1 MILEICTPTIQSAIN
16 AELGGAQRIEL
27 CANLREGGTTP
38 SAATIL
44 ACKKHLKIPT
54 FVLIRERGGDFCYS
68 DLEVEVML
76 QDIVFCKEN
85 GVEGIVIGAMTSDKK
100 VHEVHTQA
108 MIAAAGDMQITFHRA
123 FDRMENPYEALEI
136 LKKMNIHRILTSGQ
150 AETAVLGI
158 SVLKKLI
165 ERAENQL
172 IIMPGA
178 GVLPTNMQQIIQ
190 KTGCKEIHFSAKK
203 TIVSA
208 LGGEHWESDVAMV
221 KESIEVLQKSFVV
234 R

>member
-16 AELGGAQRIEL
+16 AQLGGAQRIEL

-76 QDIVFCKEN
+76 NDIVFCREN
-85 GVEGIVIGAMTSDKK
+85 GVEGVVIGAMSADKK
-100 VHEVHTQA
+100 IHEAHTKA
-108 MIAAAGDMQITFHRA
+108 MIVAAGNMQITFHRA
-123 FDRMENPYEALEI
+123 FDRLENPYKALEI
-136 LKKMNIHRILTSGQ
+136 LKKMSIHRILTSGQ
-150 AETAVLGI
+150 AESAVAGI

-165 ERAENQL
+165 EQADNQL

-178 GVLPTNMQQIIQ
+178 GILPENMKQIVSE
-190 KTGCKEIHFSAKK
+190 TACKEIHFSAKK

-208 LGGEHWESDVAMV
+208 LGGEHWESDVTMV
-221 KESIEVLQKSFVV
+221 QEGIKIL
-234 R
+234 RDL

>member
-1 MILEICTPTIQSAIN
+1 MVLEICTPTIQSAIN

-44 ACKKHLKIPT
+44 ACKKHLTIPT

-68 DLEVEVML
+68 DIEIEVML
-76 QDIVFCKEN
+76 NDIIFCREN
-85 GVEGIVIGAMTSDKK
+85 GVEGVVIGAMTSDKK
-100 VHEVHTQA
+100 VHEAHTQA
-108 MIAAAGDMQITFHRA
+108 MIMAACDMQITFHRA
-123 FDRMENPYEALEI
+123 FDRMENPYKTLEI

-150 AETAVLGI
+150 AESAVVGI
-158 SVLKKLI
+158 PVLKKLI
-165 ERAENQL
+165 EQAENQL

-178 GVLPTNMQQIIQ
+178 GVLPENMKQIVNE
-190 KTGCKEIHFSAKK
+190 TACKEIHFSAKK

-208 LGGEHWESDVAMV
+208 LGGEHWESDVEMV
-221 KESIEVLQKSFVV
+221 REGIRVLSGK
-234 R
+234 

>member
-16 AELGGAQRIEL
+16 AQLGGAQRVEL

-44 ACKKHLKIPT
+44 ACKKHLTIPT

-76 QDIVFCKEN
+76 NDIIFCREN
-85 GVEGIVIGAMTSDKK
+85 AVEGVVIGAITADKK
-100 VHEVHTQA
+100 IHEAHTKA
-108 MIAAAGDMQITFHRA
+108 MIAAAGNMQITFHRA
-123 FDRMENPYEALEI
+123 FDRLENPYQALEI

-150 AETAVLGI
+150 AENAVSGI
-158 SVLKKLI
+158 PILKKLI
-165 ERAENQL
+165 EQADNQL

-178 GVLPTNMQQIIQ
+178 GILPENMKQIVSE
-190 KTGCKEIHFSAKK
+190 TGCKEIHFSAKK

-221 KESIEVLQKSFVV
+221 QEGIEVL
-234 R
+234 RDL

>member
-44 ACKKHLKIPT
+44 ACKKHLTIPT

-76 QDIVFCKEN
+76 QDIVFCREN
-85 GVEGIVIGAMTSDKK
+85 GIEGVVIGAMTNDKRI
-100 VHEVHTQA
+100 HEAHTQA
-108 MIAAAGDMQITFHRA
+108 MILAAGDMQITFHRA
-123 FDRMENPYEALEI
+123 FDRMENPYQALEI

-150 AETAVLGI
+150 AVSAVLGI
-158 SVLKKLI
+158 PVLKKLM
-165 ERAENQL
+165 EQAENQL

-178 GVLPTNMQQIIQ
+178 GILPENMQHIIQ
-190 KTGCKEIHFSAKK
+190 ATGCNEIHFSAKK
-203 TIVSA
+203 TVVSA
-208 LGGEHWESDVAMV
+208 LGGEHWESDVEMV
-221 KESIEVLQKSFVV
+221 KEAINVLNGF
-234 R
+234 

>member
-16 AELGGAQRIEL
+16 AQLGGAQRIEL

-44 ACKKHLKIPT
+44 ACKKHLTIPT

-76 QDIVFCKEN
+76 NDIIFCREN
-85 GVEGIVIGAMTSDKK
+85 AVEGVVIGAMTADKK
-100 VHEVHTQA
+100 VHEAHTKA

-123 FDRMENPYEALEI
+123 FDRMENPYNALEI

-150 AETAVLGI
+150 AENAVAGI
-158 SVLKKLI
+158 PVLKKLI
-165 ERAENQL
+165 EQADNQL

-178 GVLPTNMQQIIQ
+178 GILPENMKQIVSE
-190 KTGCKEIHFSAKK
+190 TACKEIHFSAKK

-208 LGGEHWESDVAMV
+208 LGGEHWESDVTMV
-221 KESIEVLQKSFVV
+221 QEGIKIL
-234 R
+234 RDL

>member
-44 ACKKHLKIPT
+44 ACKKHLTIPV
-54 FVLIRERGGDFCYS
+54 FVLIRERGGDFCYA
-68 DLEVEVML
+68 DLEMEVML
-76 QDIVFCKEN
+76 QDIIFCREN
-85 GVEGIVIGAMTSDKK
+85 GIEGVVIGAMTSDKK
-100 VHEVHTQA
+100 VHEAHTQA
-108 MIAAAGDMQITFHRA
+108 MITAAGNMQVTFHRA
-123 FDRMENPYEALEI
+123 FDRMENPYQALEI

-150 AETAVLGI
+150 ADSAVLGV

-165 ERAENQL
+165 EQAENQL
-172 IIMPGA
+172 IVMPGA
-178 GVLPTNMQQIIQ
+178 GVLPENMQYIVQE
-190 KTGCKEIHFSAKK
+190 TGCKEIHFSAKK
-203 TIVSA
+203 TILSA
-208 LGGEHWESDVAMV
+208 LGGEHWESDVDMIREA
-221 KESIEVLQKSFVV
+221 IEVLQ

>member
-1 MILEICTPTIQSAIN
+1 MVLEICTPTIQSAIN

-44 ACKKHLKIPT
+44 ACKKHLTIPT

-68 DLEVEVML
+68 DLEIEVML
-76 QDIVFCKEN
+76 NDIVFCREN
-85 GVEGIVIGAMTSDKK
+85 GIEGVVIGTTTSDKK
-100 VHEVHTQA
+100 VHEAHTQA
-108 MIAAAGDMQITFHRA
+108 MIMAAGNMQITFHRA
-123 FDRMENPYEALEI
+123 FDRMENPYKTLEI

-150 AETAVLGI
+150 AESAVAGI
-158 SVLKKLI
+158 PVLKKLI
-165 ERAENQL
+165 EQAENQL

-178 GVLPTNMQQIIQ
+178 GILPENMKQIVNE
-190 KTGCKEIHFSAKK
+190 TACKEIHFSAKK

-208 LGGEHWESDVAMV
+208 LGGEYWESDVELV
-221 KESIEVLQKSFVV
+221 REGIRVLSG
-234 R
+234 